1 MPQGY
6 VKTIVKLDI
15 SSNVKNVGEQ
25 SYAFSLVPNNVS
37 RTCVLQEDGTWLLTE
52 KTHRNYGSNL
62 YMYGNKLRP
71 RNVVGKDL
79 SYDGVRFGET
89 DENGLLDL
97 TLTVTAAGADG
108 LVQGVIVYGDF
119 YALQYATEA
128 ELDDGTIIKS
138 NDEVWA
144 IRWNEPAKTHTVT
157 FKKWNRANYNACF
170 THLTVLPSVLEFDRR
185 KLRHVDSLSQC
196 TGQRDTIWYGVIW
209 NTGSIEIWDSDGE
222 IYDYIKDGIIEDT
235 QMPIII
241 ENRGRHGATALQHH
255 LNARASYE
263 IETRM
268 LKIELTNKLEAW
280 DTMKYAGRALTE
292 ACTAWELLVEVFGTI
307 GYTED
312 DVKTMCDKKIP
323 VLIPSTKTNIEMT
336 VEEFFRAVT
345 IPYPYLEESTFREA
359 ITKFCQLGMLW
370 CYCDDDDNI
379 KFVSARP
386 KLLQGELDRAYTWP
400 NSRIYGP
407 VTRDVFLRNKFKRV
421 ETQVNNANLIPFS
434 ISISFT
440 GYRQNEDGSIIEP
453 FSNENDYGVAIS
465 DFTTTRAGTGGATT
479 EYVIKNATFD
489 YITQYADAQNFVF
502 TGFKAVETSRTVI
515 YNPPM
520 NQNMETEYST
530 KTESVSWYYGDG
542 IFATSSAFDEY
553 VKTMRQNVNNRAV
566 YIIGLIKDGS
576 WQKRVKIRCA
586 IPLQETTIYYWNGA
600 EQKRENTYLTSL
612 STTAQIKQI
621 QWEKQ
626 THTVS

>member
-25 SYAFSLVPNNVS
+25 SYSFSLEPNNVS
-37 RTCVLQEDGTWLLTE
+37 RACVLQEDGTWLLTE

-138 NDEVWA
+138 DDEVWA

-241 ENRGRHGATALQHH
+241 ENKGRHGATALQHH

-312 DVKTMCDKKIP
+312 DVKAMCDKKIP

-400 NSRIYGP
+400 NSRKYGTT
-407 VTRDVFLRNKFKRV
+407 TRDLFLRNRFKKVEAQINNVSQTTSTIATLSFEGYSYDQNGNLDTTFSNRNEYDIEIIDYDATESLGIPAQFTFAVFLRYV
-421 ETQVNNANLIPFS
+421 EISTLYKLTGETGLGGSYTRTAISVKQGESKQLTHSDVMEVGNDFS
-434 ISISFT
+434 
-440 GYRQNEDGSIIEP
+440 GSICIYDTYDE
-453 FSNENDYGVAIS
+453 FNQNFYRLTENSAAIIKNLSTKNQIAVAGAVRVYGKVA
-465 DFTTTRAGTGGATT
+465 AGTGD
-479 EYVIKNATFD
+479 E
-489 YITQYADAQNFVF
+489 
-502 TGFKAVETSRTVI
+502 
-515 YNPPM
+515 
-520 NQNMETEYST
+520 ETEYAI
-530 KTESVSWYYGDG
+530 SVS
-542 IFATSSAFDEY
+542 
-553 VKTMRQNVNNRAV
+553 MRV
-566 YIIGLIKDGS
+566 GL
-576 WQKRVKIRCA
+576 
-586 IPLQETTIYYWNGA
+586 
-600 EQKRENTYLTSL
+600 NTVQTKSE
-612 STTAQIKQI
+612 KQI
-621 QWEKQ
+621 YP
-626 THTVS
+626 

>member
-25 SYAFSLVPNNVS
+25 SYAFSLEPNNVS
-37 RTCVLQEDGTWLLTE
+37 RACVLQEDGTWLLTE

-138 NDEVWA
+138 DDEVWA

-241 ENRGRHGATALQHH
+241 ENKGRHGATALQHH

-312 DVKTMCDKKIP
+312 DVKAMCDKKIP

-400 NSRIYGP
+400 NSRKYGTT
-407 VTRDVFLRNKFKRV
+407 TRDLFLRNRFKKVEAQINNVSQTTSTIATLSFEGYSYDQNGNLDTTFSNRNEYDIEIIDYDATESLGIPAQFTFAVFLRYV
-421 ETQVNNANLIPFS
+421 EISTLYKLTGETGLGGSYTRTAISVKQGESKQLTHSDVMEVGNDFS
-434 ISISFT
+434 
-440 GYRQNEDGSIIEP
+440 GSICIYDTYDE
-453 FSNENDYGVAIS
+453 FKQNFYRLTENSAAIIKNLSTKNQIAVAGAVRVYGKVA
-465 DFTTTRAGTGGATT
+465 AGTGD
-479 EYVIKNATFD
+479 E
-489 YITQYADAQNFVF
+489 
-502 TGFKAVETSRTVI
+502 
-515 YNPPM
+515 
-520 NQNMETEYST
+520 ETEYAI
-530 KTESVSWYYGDG
+530 SVS
-542 IFATSSAFDEY
+542 
-553 VKTMRQNVNNRAV
+553 MRVA
-566 YIIGLIKDGS
+566 L
-576 WQKRVKIRCA
+576 
-586 IPLQETTIYYWNGA
+586 
-600 EQKRENTYLTSL
+600 NTVQTKSE
-612 STTAQIKQI
+612 KQI
-621 QWEKQ
+621 YP
-626 THTVS
+626 

>member
-25 SYAFSLVPNNVS
+25 SYSFSLEPNNVS
-37 RTCVLQEDGTWLLTE
+37 RACVLQEDGTWLLTE

-138 NDEVWA
+138 DDEVWA

-336 VEEFFRAVT
+336 VEDFFRAVT

-359 ITKFCQLGMLW
+359 VTKFCQLGMLW

-400 NSRIYGP
+400 KSRIYGP

-421 ETQVNNANLIPFS
+421 ETQVNQVAMREETSSYSFSGYRVGSDNLPVSYSTDEDFLDDLQADNATIADDGGITLIRGAGSYNPTAIFAKFYS
-434 ISISFT
+434 TISIGDRVKLNDTQVLVDASIYRNKTDAAGGQKPLT
-440 GYRQNEDGSIIEP
+440 G
-453 FSNENDYGVAIS
+453 
-465 DFTTTRAGTGGATT
+465 TTTLNVKGGVSVEEEETPPAGGILGYYNIDILENSPDVAAG
-479 EYVIKNATFD
+479 EIKVVHYVTL
-489 YITQYADAQNFVF
+489 YQRPLLAQTWQDWLLSVSARVVICN
-502 TGFKAVETSRTVI
+502 VETKMVPKI
-515 YNPPM
+515 Y
-520 NQNMETEYST
+520 S
-530 KTESVSWYYGDG
+530 
-542 IFATSSAFDEY
+542 
-553 VKTMRQNVNNRAV
+553 
-566 YIIGLIKDGS
+566 
-576 WQKRVKIRCA
+576 
-586 IPLQETTIYYWNGA
+586 
-600 EQKRENTYLTSL
+600 
-612 STTAQIKQI
+612 
-621 QWEKQ
+621 
-626 THTVS
+626 

>member
-241 ENRGRHGATALQHH
+241 ENKGRHGATALQHH

-312 DVKTMCDKKIP
+312 DVKAMCDKKIP

-400 NSRIYGP
+400 NSRKYGTT
-407 VTRDVFLRNKFKRV
+407 TRDLFLRNRFKKVEAQINNVSQTTSTIATLSFEGYSYDQNGNLDTTFSNRNEYDIEIIDYDATESLGIPAQFTFAVFLRYV
-421 ETQVNNANLIPFS
+421 EISTLYKLTGETGLGGSYTRTAISVKQGESKQLTHSDVMEVGNDFS
-434 ISISFT
+434 
-440 GYRQNEDGSIIEP
+440 GSICIYDTYDE
-453 FSNENDYGVAIS
+453 FKQNFYRLTENSAAIIKNLSTKNQIAVAGAVRVYGKVA
-465 DFTTTRAGTGGATT
+465 AGTGD
-479 EYVIKNATFD
+479 E
-489 YITQYADAQNFVF
+489 
-502 TGFKAVETSRTVI
+502 
-515 YNPPM
+515 
-520 NQNMETEYST
+520 ETEYAI
-530 KTESVSWYYGDG
+530 SVS
-542 IFATSSAFDEY
+542 
-553 VKTMRQNVNNRAV
+553 MRVA
-566 YIIGLIKDGS
+566 L
-576 WQKRVKIRCA
+576 
-586 IPLQETTIYYWNGA
+586 
-600 EQKRENTYLTSL
+600 NTVQTKSE
-612 STTAQIKQI
+612 KQI
-621 QWEKQ
+621 YP
-626 THTVS
+626 

>member
-25 SYAFSLVPNNVS
+25 SYAFSLEPNNVS
-37 RTCVLQEDGTWLLTE
+37 RTCMLQEDGTWLLTE

-138 NDEVWA
+138 DDEVWA

-241 ENRGRHGATALQHH
+241 ENKGRHGATALQHH

-263 IETRM
+263 IEARM

-280 DTMKYAGRALTE
+280 DTMKYAGRALSE
-292 ACTAWELLVEVFGTI
+292 ACTAWELLVEVFDTI

-312 DVKTMCDKKIP
+312 DVKAMCDKKIP
-323 VLIPSTKTNIEMT
+323 VLIPATKTNIEMT
-336 VEEFFRAVT
+336 VEAFFRAVT

-400 NSRIYGP
+400 NSRKYGTT
-407 VTRDVFLRNKFKRV
+407 TRDLFLRNRFKKVEAQINNVSQTTSTIATLSFEGYSYDQNGNLDTTFSNRNEYDIEIIDYDATESLGIPAQFTFAVFLRYV
-421 ETQVNNANLIPFS
+421 EISTLYKLTGETGLGGSYTRTAISVKQGESKQLTHSDVMEVGNDFS
-434 ISISFT
+434 
-440 GYRQNEDGSIIEP
+440 GSICIYDTYDE
-453 FSNENDYGVAIS
+453 FKQNFYRLTENSAAIIKNLSTKNQIAVAGAVRVYGKVA
-465 DFTTTRAGTGGATT
+465 AGTGD
-479 EYVIKNATFD
+479 E
-489 YITQYADAQNFVF
+489 
-502 TGFKAVETSRTVI
+502 
-515 YNPPM
+515 
-520 NQNMETEYST
+520 ETEYAI
-530 KTESVSWYYGDG
+530 SVS
-542 IFATSSAFDEY
+542 
-553 VKTMRQNVNNRAV
+553 MRVA
-566 YIIGLIKDGS
+566 L
-576 WQKRVKIRCA
+576 
-586 IPLQETTIYYWNGA
+586 
-600 EQKRENTYLTSL
+600 NTVQTKSE
-612 STTAQIKQI
+612 KQI
-621 QWEKQ
+621 YP
-626 THTVS
+626 

>member
-25 SYAFSLVPNNVS
+25 SYSFSLEPNNVS
-37 RTCVLQEDGTWLLTE
+37 RACVLQEDGTWLLTE

-138 NDEVWA
+138 DDEVWA

-241 ENRGRHGATALQHH
+241 ENKGRHGATALQHH

-312 DVKTMCDKKIP
+312 DVKAMCDKKIP

-400 NSRIYGP
+400 NSRKYGTT
-407 VTRDVFLRNKFKRV
+407 TRDLFLRNRFKKVEAQINNVSQTTSTIATLSFEGYSYDQNGNLDTTFSNRNEYDIEIIDYDATESLGIPAQFTFAVFLRYV
-421 ETQVNNANLIPFS
+421 EISTLYKLTGETGLGGSYTRTAISVKQGESKQLTHSDVMEVGNDFS
-434 ISISFT
+434 
-440 GYRQNEDGSIIEP
+440 GSICIYDTYDE
-453 FSNENDYGVAIS
+453 FKQNFYRLTENSAAIIKNLSTKNQIAVAGAVRVYGKVA
-465 DFTTTRAGTGGATT
+465 AGTGD
-479 EYVIKNATFD
+479 E
-489 YITQYADAQNFVF
+489 
-502 TGFKAVETSRTVI
+502 
-515 YNPPM
+515 
-520 NQNMETEYST
+520 ETEYAI
-530 KTESVSWYYGDG
+530 SVS
-542 IFATSSAFDEY
+542 
-553 VKTMRQNVNNRAV
+553 MRVA
-566 YIIGLIKDGS
+566 L
-576 WQKRVKIRCA
+576 
-586 IPLQETTIYYWNGA
+586 
-600 EQKRENTYLTSL
+600 NTVQTKSE
-612 STTAQIKQI
+612 KQI
-621 QWEKQ
+621 YP
-626 THTVS
+626 

>member
-138 NDEVWA
+138 DDEVWA

-241 ENRGRHGATALQHH
+241 ENKGRHGATALQHH

-312 DVKTMCDKKIP
+312 DVKAMCDKKIP

-400 NSRIYGP
+400 NSRKYGTT
-407 VTRDVFLRNKFKRV
+407 TRDLFLRNRFKKVEAQINNVSQTTSTIATLSFEGYSYDQNGNLDTTFSNRNEYDIEIIDYDATESLGIPAQFTFAVFLRYV
-421 ETQVNNANLIPFS
+421 EISTLYKLTGETGLGGSYTRTAISVKQGESKQLTHSDVMEVGNDFS
-434 ISISFT
+434 
-440 GYRQNEDGSIIEP
+440 GSICIYDTYDE
-453 FSNENDYGVAIS
+453 FKQNFYRLTENSAAIIKNLSTKNQIAVAGAVRVYGKVA
-465 DFTTTRAGTGGATT
+465 AGTGD
-479 EYVIKNATFD
+479 E
-489 YITQYADAQNFVF
+489 
-502 TGFKAVETSRTVI
+502 
-515 YNPPM
+515 
-520 NQNMETEYST
+520 ETEYAI
-530 KTESVSWYYGDG
+530 SVS
-542 IFATSSAFDEY
+542 
-553 VKTMRQNVNNRAV
+553 MRV
-566 YIIGLIKDGS
+566 GL
-576 WQKRVKIRCA
+576 
-586 IPLQETTIYYWNGA
+586 
-600 EQKRENTYLTSL
+600 NTVQTKSE
-612 STTAQIKQI
+612 KQI
-621 QWEKQ
+621 YP
-626 THTVS
+626 

>member
-25 SYAFSLVPNNVS
+25 SYAFSLVQNNVS

-97 TLTVTAAGADG
+97 TLTVTAAGEDG

-138 NDEVWA
+138 DDEVWA

-241 ENRGRHGATALQHH
+241 ENKGRHGATALQHH

-312 DVKTMCDKKIP
+312 DVKAMCDKKIP

-336 VEEFFRAVT
+336 VEDFFRAVT

-400 NSRIYGP
+400 NSRKYGTT
-407 VTRDVFLRNKFKRV
+407 TRDLFLRNRFKKVEAQINNVSQTTSTIATLSFEGYSYDQNGNLDTTFSNRNEYDIEIIDYDATESLGIPAQFTFAVFLRYV
-421 ETQVNNANLIPFS
+421 EISTLYKLTGETGLGGSYTRTAISVKQGESKQLTHSDVMEVGNDFS
-434 ISISFT
+434 
-440 GYRQNEDGSIIEP
+440 GSICIYDTYDE
-453 FSNENDYGVAIS
+453 FKQNFYRLTENSAAIIKNLSTKNQIAVAGAVRVYGKVA
-465 DFTTTRAGTGGATT
+465 AGTGD
-479 EYVIKNATFD
+479 E
-489 YITQYADAQNFVF
+489 
-502 TGFKAVETSRTVI
+502 
-515 YNPPM
+515 
-520 NQNMETEYST
+520 ETEYAI
-530 KTESVSWYYGDG
+530 SVS
-542 IFATSSAFDEY
+542 
-553 VKTMRQNVNNRAV
+553 MRVA
-566 YIIGLIKDGS
+566 L
-576 WQKRVKIRCA
+576 
-586 IPLQETTIYYWNGA
+586 
-600 EQKRENTYLTSL
+600 NTVQTKSE
-612 STTAQIKQI
+612 KQI
-621 QWEKQ
+621 YP
-626 THTVS
+626 

>member
-138 NDEVWA
+138 DDEVWA

-241 ENRGRHGATALQHH
+241 ENKGRHGATALQHH

-312 DVKTMCDKKIP
+312 DVKAMCDKKIP

-400 NSRIYGP
+400 NSRKYGTT
-407 VTRDVFLRNKFKRV
+407 TRDLFLRNRFKKVEAQINNVSQTTSTIASLSFEGYSYDQNGNLDTTFSNRNEYDIEIIDYDATESLGIPAQFTFAVFLRYV
-421 ETQVNNANLIPFS
+421 EISTLYKLTGETGLGGSYTRTAISVKQGESKQLTHSDVMEVGNDFS
-434 ISISFT
+434 
-440 GYRQNEDGSIIEP
+440 GSICIYDTYDE
-453 FSNENDYGVAIS
+453 FKQNFYRLTENSAAIIKNLSTKNQIAVAGAVRVYGKVA
-465 DFTTTRAGTGGATT
+465 AGTGD
-479 EYVIKNATFD
+479 E
-489 YITQYADAQNFVF
+489 
-502 TGFKAVETSRTVI
+502 
-515 YNPPM
+515 
-520 NQNMETEYST
+520 ETEYAI
-530 KTESVSWYYGDG
+530 SVS
-542 IFATSSAFDEY
+542 
-553 VKTMRQNVNNRAV
+553 MRV
-566 YIIGLIKDGS
+566 GL
-576 WQKRVKIRCA
+576 
-586 IPLQETTIYYWNGA
+586 
-600 EQKRENTYLTSL
+600 NTVQTKSE
-612 STTAQIKQI
+612 KQI
-621 QWEKQ
+621 YP
-626 THTVS
+626 

>member
-25 SYAFSLVPNNVS
+25 SYSFSLKPNNVS
-37 RTCVLQEDGTWLLTE
+37 RACVLQEDGTWLLTE

-138 NDEVWA
+138 DDEVWA

-241 ENRGRHGATALQHH
+241 ENKGRHGATALQHH

-312 DVKTMCDKKIP
+312 DVKAMCDKKIP

-400 NSRIYGP
+400 NSRKYGTT
-407 VTRDVFLRNKFKRV
+407 TRDLFLRNRFKKVEAQINNVSQTTSTIATLSFEGYSYDQNGNLDTTFSNRNEYDIEIIDYDATESLGIPAQFTFAVFLRYV
-421 ETQVNNANLIPFS
+421 EISTLYKLTGETGLGGSYTRTAISVKQGESKQLTHSDVMEVGNDFS
-434 ISISFT
+434 
-440 GYRQNEDGSIIEP
+440 GSICIYDTYDE
-453 FSNENDYGVAIS
+453 FKQNFYRLTENSAAIIKNLSTKNQIAVAGAVRVYGKVA
-465 DFTTTRAGTGGATT
+465 AGTGD
-479 EYVIKNATFD
+479 E
-489 YITQYADAQNFVF
+489 
-502 TGFKAVETSRTVI
+502 
-515 YNPPM
+515 
-520 NQNMETEYST
+520 ETEYAI
-530 KTESVSWYYGDG
+530 SVS
-542 IFATSSAFDEY
+542 
-553 VKTMRQNVNNRAV
+553 MRVA
-566 YIIGLIKDGS
+566 L
-576 WQKRVKIRCA
+576 
-586 IPLQETTIYYWNGA
+586 
-600 EQKRENTYLTSL
+600 NTVQTKSE
-612 STTAQIKQI
+612 KQI
-621 QWEKQ
+621 YP
-626 THTVS
+626 

>member
-25 SYAFSLVPNNVS
+25 SYSFSLEPNNVS
-37 RTCVLQEDGTWLLTE
+37 RACVLQEDGTWLLTE

-62 YMYGNKLRP
+62 YMNGNKLRP

-138 NDEVWA
+138 DDEVWA

-170 THLTVLPSVLEFDRR
+170 THFTVLPSVLEFDRR

-241 ENRGRHGATALQHH
+241 ENKGRHGATALQHH

-312 DVKTMCDKKIP
+312 DVKAMCDKKIP

-400 NSRIYGP
+400 NSRKYGTT
-407 VTRDVFLRNKFKRV
+407 TRDLFLRNRFKKVEAQINNVSQTTSTIATLSFEGYSYDQNGNLDTTFSNRNEYDIEIIDYDATESLGIPAQFTFAVFLRYV
-421 ETQVNNANLIPFS
+421 EISTLYKLTGETGLGGSYTRTAISVKQGESKQLTHSDVMEVGNDFS
-434 ISISFT
+434 
-440 GYRQNEDGSIIEP
+440 GSICIYDTYDE
-453 FSNENDYGVAIS
+453 FKQNFYRLTENSAAIIKNLSTKNQIAVAGAVRVYGKVA
-465 DFTTTRAGTGGATT
+465 AGTGD
-479 EYVIKNATFD
+479 E
-489 YITQYADAQNFVF
+489 
-502 TGFKAVETSRTVI
+502 
-515 YNPPM
+515 
-520 NQNMETEYST
+520 ETEYAI
-530 KTESVSWYYGDG
+530 SVS
-542 IFATSSAFDEY
+542 
-553 VKTMRQNVNNRAV
+553 MRVA
-566 YIIGLIKDGS
+566 L
-576 WQKRVKIRCA
+576 
-586 IPLQETTIYYWNGA
+586 
-600 EQKRENTYLTSL
+600 NTVQTKSE
-612 STTAQIKQI
+612 KQI
-621 QWEKQ
+621 YP
-626 THTVS
+626 

>member
-25 SYAFSLVPNNVS
+25 SYSFSLEPNNVS
-37 RTCVLQEDGTWLLTE
+37 RACVLQEDGTWLLTE

-138 NDEVWA
+138 DDEVWA

-241 ENRGRHGATALQHH
+241 ENKGRHGATALQHH

-312 DVKTMCDKKIP
+312 DVKAMCDKKIP

-400 NSRIYGP
+400 NSRKYGTT
-407 VTRDVFLRNKFKRV
+407 TRDLFLRNRFKKVEAQINNVSQTTSTIATLSFEGYSYDQNGNLDTTFSNRNEYDIEIIDYDATESLGIPAQFTFAVFLRYV
-421 ETQVNNANLIPFS
+421 EISTLYKLTGETGLGGSYTRTAISVKQGESKQLTHSDVMEVGNDFS
-434 ISISFT
+434 
-440 GYRQNEDGSIIEP
+440 GSICIYDTYDE
-453 FSNENDYGVAIS
+453 FKQNFYRLTENSAAIIKNLSTKNQIAVAGAVRVYGKVA
-465 DFTTTRAGTGGATT
+465 AGTGD
-479 EYVIKNATFD
+479 E
-489 YITQYADAQNFVF
+489 
-502 TGFKAVETSRTVI
+502 
-515 YNPPM
+515 
-520 NQNMETEYST
+520 ETEYAI
-530 KTESVSWYYGDG
+530 SVS
-542 IFATSSAFDEY
+542 
-553 VKTMRQNVNNRAV
+553 MRV
-566 YIIGLIKDGS
+566 GL
-576 WQKRVKIRCA
+576 
-586 IPLQETTIYYWNGA
+586 
-600 EQKRENTYLTSL
+600 NTVQTKSE
-612 STTAQIKQI
+612 KQI
-621 QWEKQ
+621 YP
-626 THTVS
+626 

>member
-138 NDEVWA
+138 DDEVWA

-241 ENRGRHGATALQHH
+241 ENKGRHGATALQHH

-312 DVKTMCDKKIP
+312 DVKAMCDKKIP

-400 NSRIYGP
+400 NSRKYGTT
-407 VTRDVFLRNKFKRV
+407 TRDLFLRNRFKKVEAQINNVSQTTSTIATLSFEGYSYDQNGNLDTTFSNRNEYDIEIIDYDATESLGIPAQFTFAVFLRYV
-421 ETQVNNANLIPFS
+421 EISTLYKLTGETGLGGSYTRTAISVKQGESKQLTHSDVMEVGNDFS
-434 ISISFT
+434 
-440 GYRQNEDGSIIEP
+440 GSICIYDTYDE
-453 FSNENDYGVAIS
+453 FKQNFYRLTENSAAIIKNLSTKNQIAVAGAVRVYGKVA
-465 DFTTTRAGTGGATT
+465 AGTGD
-479 EYVIKNATFD
+479 E
-489 YITQYADAQNFVF
+489 
-502 TGFKAVETSRTVI
+502 
-515 YNPPM
+515 
-520 NQNMETEYST
+520 ETEYAI
-530 KTESVSWYYGDG
+530 SVS
-542 IFATSSAFDEY
+542 
-553 VKTMRQNVNNRAV
+553 MRVA
-566 YIIGLIKDGS
+566 L
-576 WQKRVKIRCA
+576 
-586 IPLQETTIYYWNGA
+586 
-600 EQKRENTYLTSL
+600 NTVQTKSE
-612 STTAQIKQI
+612 KQI
-621 QWEKQ
+621 YP
-626 THTVS
+626 